1 MLNVSEVKPERS
13 SEPLAECASARFSE
27 MLISP
32 YVKERL
38 AAARFTTP
46 TPVQAAA
53 IPQALEGK
61 DVLATAQTGTG
72 KTLAFLIPVIEQLL
86 KEKTPGIAA
95 LVPTRELAMQVVEQ
109 YNALRGKQLLPAAL
123 VVGGLSEGAQLQ
135 AIRKGARLVVATPG
149 RLEDYLDRRLF
160 HFNALRIL
168 ILDEADRMLDM
179 GFLPAI
185 KRIVSILPKERQTM
199 CFSAT
204 MEGDMV
210 RIVKDY
216 LRSAVRLSFGSTSK
230 PSENVRVQAF
240 EVAMDR
246 KQEMLQRLLTKE
258 TGKCLVFA
266 RTKRGTERI
275 AESLNRKGFSAA
287 MIHGDRSQSQRT
299 SALTGFQQGRF
310 RVLVATDLASR
321 GIHVQDIAHVINYD
335 LPEVAENFIHRVGR
349 TGRNGGHGVAS
360 TLFVKE
366 QRSELFQLERSLG
379 IKMERLRADETASV
393 PEKSERLPV
402 NLPGVENYQKPA
414 RFVLP
419 GEVFQTQLEN

>member
-1 MLNVSEVKPERS
+1 MLNVSEVNAEGS
-13 SEPLAECASARFSE
+13 QEPLAERASARFSE

-72 KTLAFLIPVIEQLL
+72 KTLAFLIPVIEKLL
-86 KEKTPGIAA
+86 KDKTPGIAA
-95 LVPTRELAMQVVEQ
+95 LVLVPTRELAMQVVEQ

-160 HFNALRIL
+160 HFNALRML
-168 ILDEADRMLDM
+168 VLDEADRMLDM

-185 KRIVSILPKERQTM
+185 K
-199 CFSAT
+199 
-204 MEGDMV
+204 
-210 RIVKDY
+210 DY
-216 LRSAVRLSFGSTSK
+216 LHNAVRLSFGSTSK
-230 PSENVRVQAF
+230 PNENVRVQAF

-258 TGKCLVFA
+258 KGKCLVFA

-275 AESLNRKGFSAA
+275 AESLNRRGFSAA

-299 SALTGFQQGRF
+299 AALTGFQQGRF

-366 QRSELFQLERSLG
+366 QRSELFQLERALG
-379 IKMERLRADETASV
+379 IKMERLRADDTAGL
-393 PEKSERLPV
+393 PEKQERLPV
-402 NLPGVENYQKPA
+402 NLPRVESLQKPA

-419 GEVFQTQLEN
+419 GEVFQSQFEN